1 MLSKFNIYINRKH
14 LCDVC
19 GKSFGKKAILTE
31 HIRTHT
37 KEKPFICPYEGCSKA
52 FSEKGNMTIHYKRH
66 FKKQLKCQQHQQQQ
80 CKFVH
85 SVDSTVNET
94 NETVSEM
101 SFNEMIRNYNMFD
114 NDNGEES
121 NNGYSYR
128 NHCDELT
135 TSLFVN
141 IAKAMDTVGNND
153 GYNNY
158 SNSNNNDD
166 EFIFDD
172 HNYVH
177 LSQVK

>member
-1 MLSKFNIYINRKH
+1 
-14 LCDVC
+14 VC

-37 KEKPFICPYEGCSKA
+37 KEKPFICPYEGCGKA

-66 FKKQLKCQQHQQQQ
+66 FKQQQQ
-80 CKFVH
+80 KFVH
-85 SVDSTVNET
+85 NSVDSTTVNET

-101 SFNEMIRNYNMFD
+101 SFNEMIRSFNVFD
-114 NDNGEES
+114 NGDDNC
-121 NNGYSYR
+121 YR
-128 NHCDELT
+128 KYCDELT

-141 IAKAMDTVGNND
+141 IAKAMDTVGSNN
-153 GYNNY
+153 NNY
-158 SNSNNNDD
+158 NYINEDDNDD
-166 EFIFDD
+166 EFIFEE

>member
-1 MLSKFNIYINRKH
+1 MLSKFTIYINRKH

-37 KEKPFICPYEGCSKA
+37 KEKPFICPYEGCGKA

-66 FKKQLKCQQHQQQQ
+66 FKKQQKLI
-80 CKFVH
+80 H
-85 SVDSTVNET
+85 SRDSYQ
-94 NETVSEM
+94 M
-101 SFNEMIRNYNMFD
+101 SFNELIGNYNMFD
-114 NDNGEES
+114 NADN
-121 NNGYSYR
+121 SYR

-135 TSLFVN
+135 RSLFVN
-141 IAKAMDTVGNND
+141 IAKSMNTIDN
-153 GYNNY
+153 
-158 SNSNNNDD
+158 NSNKNVDD
-166 EFIFDD
+166 FIFED

>member
-37 KEKPFICPYEGCSKA
+37 KEKPFVCPYEGCNKA

-66 FKKQLKCQQHQQQQ
+66 FKKQLHQQRQ

-114 NDNGEES
+114 NGEEN

-141 IAKAMDTVGNND
+141 IAKAMDTVGNNG
-153 GYNNY
+153 GYNY
-158 SNSNNNDD
+158 SNSNSNDDGD
-166 EFIFDD
+166 EFIFED

>member
-1 MLSKFNIYINRKH
+1 MLSKYNIYINRKH

-37 KEKPFICPYEGCSKA
+37 KEKPFICPYEGCGKA

-66 FKKQLKCQQHQQQQ
+66 FKKQH
-80 CKFVH
+80 KFVH
-85 SVDSTVNET
+85 SQDSTVNET

-114 NDNGEES
+114 NVDD
-121 NNGYSYR
+121 SYR

-135 TSLFVN
+135 RSLFVN
-141 IAKAMDTVGNND
+141 IAKAMDTIDN
-153 GYNNY
+153 NNY
-158 SNSNNNDD
+158 NYNHNNNNDD
-166 EFIFDD
+166 DFIFED